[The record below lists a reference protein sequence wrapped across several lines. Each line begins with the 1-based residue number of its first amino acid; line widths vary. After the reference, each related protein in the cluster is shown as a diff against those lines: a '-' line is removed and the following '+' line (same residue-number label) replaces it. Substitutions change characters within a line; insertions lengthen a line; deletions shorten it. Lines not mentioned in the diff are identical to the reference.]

1 MPKNKDAFSRYKTI
15 DKVLRNWRPVK
26 SKKLAEIC
34 SEKLGKPVSVRQIQK
49 DIEDMNED
57 TSLEINAKIKYDT
70 KLKSFYYDKDTP
82 PILFPPIE
90 LSMEEITALLFYI
103 KASNHYNDLK
113 IFKGI
118 SQAIEKVL
126 SLTNIPG
133 DLKNA
138 FRSDSII
145 ETERILPVKGSELIY
160 RLLHAV
166 RERRIITFDYKPFDA
181 TEAKKRKVKPVLLKE
196 DKHMWYIVAFENKG
210 ASRTFA
216 LDRMDNLKLSDEIFA
231 PIDFNSADYFKY
243 SLGIT
248 VSDEDPIDIVLRF
261 NKGQG
266 NYVKALKIH
275 ETQRIEYEDD
285 DGVQISM
292 KVRPSYELYSKI
304 LSYGEAV
311 KVVSPAALSDRIKR
325 HLFEALKNY

>member
-15 DKVLRNWRPVK
+15 DKTLRNWRPIK

-57 TSLEINAKIKYDT
+57 TSLEINASIKYDT
-70 KLKSFYYDKDTP
+70 KLKSYYYEKDTP

-90 LSMEEITALLFYI
+90 LSTEEITALLFYI
-103 KASNHYNDLK
+103 KASSHYNDLK

-160 RLLHAV
+160 KLLHAV
-166 RERRIITFDYKPFDA
+166 RERRVITFDYKPFEA
-181 TEAKKRKVKPVLLKE
+181 TEARARKVKPVLLKE
-196 DKHMWYIVAFENKG
+196 DKHMWYIIAFEENG

-216 LDRMDNLKLSDEIFA
+216 LDRMQNLKLSDETFA
-231 PIDFNSADYFKY
+231 PIDFNSAEYFKY

-248 VSDEDPIDIVLRF
+248 VPDETPVKIVLKF
-261 NKGQG
+261 SKGQA
-266 NYVKALKIH
+266 NYIKALKIH
-275 ETQRIEYEDD
+275 ETQAIEHEDS
-285 DGVQISM
+285 DGVQISIT
-292 KVRPSYELYSKI
+292 VRPSYELYSKL
-304 LSYGEAV
+304 LSYGETV
-311 KVVSPAALSDRIKR
+311 KVVSPPIIADRIKQ
-325 HLFEALKNY
+325 HHSQALKNY

>member
-15 DKVLRNWRPVK
+15 DKTLRNWKPIK
-26 SKKLAEIC
+26 SRRLAEIC
-34 SEKLGKPVSVRQIQK
+34 SEKLGKPISVRQIQK

-57 TSLEINAKIKYDT
+57 TSLEINARIKYDT
-70 KLKSFYYDKDTP
+70 RLKSFYYDKDTP
-82 PILFPPIE
+82 PILFPPVE

-103 KASNHYNDLK
+103 KASSHYNDLK
-113 IFKGI
+113 LFKGI

-133 DLKNA
+133 DLKSA
-138 FRSDSII
+138 FRSDAII

-160 RLLHAV
+160 KLLHAV

-196 DKHMWYIVAFENKG
+196 DKHMWYIVAFEERD

-216 LDRMDNLKLSDEIFA
+216 LDRMENLKLSDEIFA
-231 PIDFNSADYFKY
+231 PIDFNSAGYFRY

-248 VSDEDPIDIVLRF
+248 VSDEEPVKIVLKF

-275 ETQRIEYEDD
+275 ETQTIEFEDNS
-285 DGVQISM
+285 GVQISM
-292 KVRPSYELYSKI
+292 TVRPSYELYSKI
-304 LSYGEAV
+304 LSYGENV
-311 KVVSPAALSDRIKR
+311 KVVSPHAIAERIKR
-325 HLFEALKNY
+325 HLSEALKNY